1 MTRLTH
7 GFFKSAIWTWLIL
20 ALLPM
25 FLAPR
30 SSVYAAFGE
39 DLEKPKP
46 EFTRE
51 GNVIT
56 AKLIPRA
63 KSSSVSIHFA
73 VSGGRLVS
81 VEGMDFQEAARPGVD
96 NKDFKSELFTIKID
110 GVPPGQEA
118 KVSVTS
124 DFFSSSTEYWIF
136 NRNSKEPWMNADA
149 QNSSLPN
156 LVQKLL
162 VSVQD
167 GGIFDSDGA
176 VNGRITLSG
185 GPKDS
190 FWGYALGTL
199 FIRFFGIFLVLSI
212 LMIGMILSGK
222 IFQMLD
228 KIKTKR
234 EKEIRVK
241 TEAPTPGIQPAE
253 TVEPELAAAVC
264 AALHLHFSAHRPAAP
279 SPFIKPEMSPWVRQ
293 GRERIMNARSI
304 TITRSN
310 RLQNRRGSL

>member
-1 MTRLTH
+1 MNRLTH
-7 GFFKSAIWTWLIL
+7 GFFKSAIPTWIIL
-20 ALLPM
+20 AGLLVI
-25 FLAPR
+25 LTPR
-30 SSVYAAFGE
+30 TTVYAAFGE

-51 GNVIT
+51 GNMIT

-63 KSSSVSIHFA
+63 KSTSVSIHFT
-73 VSGGRLVS
+73 VSGGRLVN

-110 GVPPGQEA
+110 GVPPGGEA

-136 NRNSKEPWMNADA
+136 NRNLKEPWMNADA
-149 QNSSLPN
+149 KNISLPDM
-156 LVQKLL
+156 VQELL
-162 VSVQD
+162 VSVKD
-167 GGIFDSDGA
+167 GGPFDSDGA

-222 IFQMLD
+222 IFQMID
-228 KIKTKR
+228 KKKAKR
-234 EKEIRVK
+234 EKEIQVQPEVPAPDIQP
-241 TEAPTPGIQPAE
+241 TEAI
-253 TVEPELAAAVC
+253 EPELAAAVC
-264 AALHLHFSAHRPAAP
+264 AALHLHFSGRRSGAASSPSITPAV
-279 SPFIKPEMSPWVRQ
+279 SPWVRQ

-304 TITRSN
+304 PTNRFN
-310 RLQNRRGSL
+310 RLQNR